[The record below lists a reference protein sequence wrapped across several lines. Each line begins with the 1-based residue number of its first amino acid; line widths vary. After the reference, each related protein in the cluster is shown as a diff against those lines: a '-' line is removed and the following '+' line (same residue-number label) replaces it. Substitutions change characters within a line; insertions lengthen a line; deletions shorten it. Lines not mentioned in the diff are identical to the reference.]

1 MESNKH
7 YRIIFKNFE
16 IFSGHVEYVINLI
29 CEKDNSINVEFKD
42 RYSNLKDLHE
52 ALRKEAN
59 SINFP
64 KFPPKKLFGNL
75 DEKFLNERKIKLQ
88 HYFNTILG
96 SRDFS
101 QLTTL
106 NRWVEGLIKKYNK
119 TNKDNLKQEGKMNII
134 NEVNYP
140 NVGNKSSKSNQ
151 GNLQINSEKIEGGGN
166 VASPRNHNGT
176 ILIYSL
182 KLLKISVLI
191 F

>member
-16 IFSGHVEYVINLI
+16 ISQGHVEYIVNLI
-29 CEKDNSINVEFKD
+29 SEKDNCINVEFKE
-42 RYSNLKDLHE
+42 RYSNLKELHE
-52 ALRKEAN
+52 SLKKEAN

-101 QLTTL
+101 QLSTL
-106 NRWVEGLIKKYNK
+106 NKWIESLLKNYNK
-119 TNKDNLKQEGKMNII
+119 NKDSQKQEGKITKAND
-134 NEVNYP
+134 
-140 NVGNKSSKSNQ
+140 SNQ
-151 GNLQINSEKIEGGGN
+151 SLNNINKNTKLNQNNLQINN
-166 VASPRNHNGT
+166 VAKEAGNNQSPRNQNG
-176 ILIYSL
+176 
-182 KLLKISVLI
+182 K

>member
-7 YRIIFKNFE
+7 FRIIFKNFD
-16 IFSGHVEYVINLI
+16 IIQGHVEYIINLI
-29 CEKDNSINVEFKD
+29 SEKDSSINVEFRE
-42 RYSNLKDLHE
+42 RYSNLKDFHE
-52 ALRKEAN
+52 SLKKDAN

-106 NRWVEGLIKKYNK
+106 NKWIENLIKNYNK
-119 TNKDNLKQEGKMNII
+119 NKDTQKQEGKIANA
-134 NEVNYP
+134 ND
-140 NVGNKSSKSNQ
+140 SNQ
-151 GNLQINSEKIEGGGN
+151 SSNSVNKNLKLNQNNQQSNN
-166 VASPRNHNGT
+166 VIKEEANNYSPRNQNG
-176 ILIYSL
+176 ILNNFQFS
-182 KLLKISVLI
+182 KKK
-191 F
+191 FFFRF

>member
-16 IFSGHVEYVINLI
+16 ISQGHVEYIINLI
-29 CEKDNSINVEFKD
+29 SEKDSSINVEFKE

-52 ALRKEAN
+52 SLRKDAN

-106 NRWVEGLIKKYNK
+106 TKWIESLVKNHNK
-119 TNKDNLKQEGKMNII
+119 NKDNQKQEGKTTNA
-134 NEVNYP
+134 NDFNQSSNSV
-140 NVGNKSSKSNQ
+140 NKSLKLSQNNQ
-151 GNLQINSEKIEGGGN
+151 QNNNVVKEGAN
-166 VASPRNHNGT
+166 NHSPRNQNGIFIIFKK
-176 ILIYSL
+176 ILFL
-182 KLLKISVLI
+182 

>member
-16 IFSGHVEYVINLI
+16 ITQGHVEYIINLI
-29 CEKDNSINVEFKD
+29 SEKDSTINVEFKE
-42 RYSNLKDLHE
+42 RYSNLKELHE
-52 ALRKEAN
+52 SLRKEAN

-101 QLTTL
+101 QLSTL
-106 NRWVEGLIKKYNK
+106 NKWIENLIKNYNK
-119 TNKDNLKQEGKMNII
+119 NKESQKQEGKTANA
-134 NEVNYP
+134 NDANQS
-140 NVGNKSSKSNQ
+140 GNTANKNLKLNQNNQQSNNQ
-151 GNLQINSEKIEGGGN
+151 AKEGAN
-166 VASPRNHNGT
+166 NHSPRNQNG
-176 ILIYSL
+176 ILNELFMSL
-182 KLLKISVLI
+182 FIKLN
-191 F
+191 FFYF

>member
-1 MESNKH
+1 MESSKH

-16 IFSGHVEYVINLI
+16 ITQGHVEYIINLI
-29 CEKDNSINVEFKD
+29 SEKDSSINVEFKD

-52 ALRKEAN
+52 SLKKEAN

-101 QLTTL
+101 QLSTL
-106 NRWVEGLIKKYNK
+106 NKWIENLTKNHNK
-119 TNKDNLKQEGKMNII
+119 NKDNQKHEGKTANANELSQSSNNSNKNIKLSQSNAQSNKMMI
-134 NEVNYP
+134 ET
-140 NVGNKSSKSNQ
+140 GN
-151 GNLQINSEKIEGGGN
+151 NL
-166 VASPRNHNGT
+166 SPRNQNG
-176 ILIYSL
+176 I
-182 KLLKISVLI
+182 
-191 F
+191 

>member
-16 IFSGHVEYVINLI
+16 ITGGHVEYVINLI
-29 CEKDNSINVEFKD
+29 CEKDSSINVEFKE

-52 ALRKEAN
+52 TLKKEAN

-101 QLTTL
+101 QLSSL
-106 NRWVEGLIKKYNK
+106 NRWIEGLIKNHNKYNK
-119 TNKDNLKQEGKMNII
+119 DNSKIDGKTNNQNDN
-134 NEVNYP
+134 
-140 NVGNKSSKSNQ
+140 NQ
-151 GNLQINSEKIEGGGN
+151 GQNQANKNNKLIPGNQYGNSKLLDVGISN
-166 VASPRNHNGT
+166 NRNHNG
-176 ILIYSL
+176 
-182 KLLKISVLI
+182 K
-191 F
+191 FF

>member
-16 IFSGHVEYVINLI
+16 ILSGHVEYIINLI
-29 CEKDNSINVEFKD
+29 CEKDSSINVEFKE

-52 ALRKEAN
+52 SLKKEAN

-96 SRDFS
+96 SKDFS
-101 QLTTL
+101 QLKTL
-106 NRWVEGLIKKYNK
+106 NKWIETLIKKYNK
-119 TNKDNLKQEGKMNII
+119 TNKDNAKQD
-134 NEVNYP
+134 
-140 NVGNKSSKSNQ
+140 NKSNFQSDQNLLQSQQAKNTKTAQSNQ
-151 GNLQINSEKIEGGGN
+151 QLNTNFKEG
-166 VASPRNHNGT
+166 APTPRNHNG
-176 ILIYSL
+176 I
-182 KLLKISVLI
+182 
-191 F
+191 